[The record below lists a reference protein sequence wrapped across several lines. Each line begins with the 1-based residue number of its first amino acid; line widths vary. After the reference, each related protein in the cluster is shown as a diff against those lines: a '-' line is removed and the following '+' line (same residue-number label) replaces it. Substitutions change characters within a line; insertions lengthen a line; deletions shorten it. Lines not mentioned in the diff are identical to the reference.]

1 MSSFA
6 HDFLQLKEKQLQL
19 QRREPYLRS
28 AIITVLV
35 LIAYFLG
42 YGLDELVPTHVT
54 AAVIGALWSAV
65 TVLAVFKDHWQETRT
80 SFWATLSSGV
90 LGAIAAVIYLTYI
103 PANMASLAAVMSLS
117 LLLSQLLGFADRGRQ
132 VVSTLLLIVIFSHLN
147 TSAPWLN
154 ASMRMGEVVL
164 GAGTGLLG
172 GYLLHVYHASN
183 AAQQP

>member
-1 MSSFA
+1 MPWFA
-6 HDFLQLKEKQLQL
+6 RSFLQLKEKQMRL
-19 QRREPYLRS
+19 QRGEPYLRS

-35 LIAYFLG
+35 LFAYFLG

-65 TVLAVFKDHWQETRT
+65 TVLAVFKDHWQETRS

-90 LGAIAAVIYLTYI
+90 VGAIAAVIYLAYI
-103 PANMASLAAVMSLS
+103 PANMASLAVVMGLS
-117 LLLSQLLGFADRGRQ
+117 LLLSQLLGFTDRGRQ

-154 ASMRMGEVVL
+154 ATMRMGEVLL
-164 GAGTGLLG
+164 GAIVGLAG
-172 GYLLHVYHASN
+172 GYLLHILHASKSI
-183 AAQQP
+183 